1 MTAHGTDPDLIDQEV
16 FHDICV
22 LYNDGMIGNTGILET
37 LGNLTA
43 GVYNYMRS
51 TKGKAY
57 TLQDIIPNAY
67 DYMYPPKSEQEKKE
81 IASQQLLTYILMS
94 PNAPKTLTEK
104 QNG

>member
-1 MTAHGTDPDLIDQEV
+1 M
-16 FHDICV
+16 
-22 LYNDGMIGNTGILET
+22 YNDGIIGNFAILQT

-51 TKGKAY
+51 ANAKSY

-67 DYMYPPKSEQEKKE
+67 DYMYSANSEQDKKE